1 MKCSNCWSRRIE
13 SANANILHKT
23 LATIFLMKPVK
34 CRHCFHSFHV
44 PIWVSRRSDQN
55 ASGMKSGDE
64 DVEAEVGPE
73 IVPEIVPFSQIKQ
86 DAEHQ
91 SDAASIRKAA

>member
-44 PIWVSRRSDQN
+44 PIWVSRLPDQN
-55 ASGMKSGDE
+55 ASGMESGDE
-64 DVEAEVGPE
+64 QVGGDV
-73 IVPEIVPFSQIKQ
+73 VPFSQVKK
-86 DAEHQ
+86 DAEHR
-91 SDAASIRKAA
+91 SDAVSIRKAA

>member
-13 SANANILHKT
+13 FANANILHKT

>member
-34 CRHCFHSFHV
+34 CRHCFHSFHI
-44 PIWVSRRSDQN
+44 PIWVSRRPDQN
-55 ASGMKSGDE
+55 ASGMESGD
-64 DVEAEVGPE
+64 DVEAEIGPE
-73 IVPEIVPFSQIKQ
+73 IVRFSQIKQ

-91 SDAASIRKAA
+91 SNAASIRKAA

>member
-34 CRHCFHSFHV
+34 CRHCFHSFHI

-64 DVEAEVGPE
+64 EVEAEVGA
-73 IVPEIVPFSQIKQ
+73 EIVPFPRIKQ

>member
-64 DVEAEVGPE
+64 EVEAEVGPE
-73 IVPEIVPFSQIKQ
+73 IGPEIVPFSQVKQ
-86 DAEHQ
+86 DADHQ

>member
-64 DVEAEVGPE
+64 EVEAEVGPE
-73 IVPEIVPFSQIKQ
+73 IGPEIVPFSQVKQ
-86 DAEHQ
+86 DAAHQ